1 VVVEDDAGNTKD
13 WEALASATRA
23 LRRLN
28 QAVLNHEAAD
38 ETLVELTEVIDQRA
52 AQFESGAQRVRGA
65 DLMTFA
71 HMRAF
76 RDGTMASTPIGER
89 VNFDPFSPGGGYLHP
104 SSVGFDARLVDDS
117 TLIATAT
124 VGPMFQG
131 PPGRVHGGILALLV
145 DEILGTLMVVGGLQ
159 AFTARLEVTY
169 LAAAPTGA
177 ELTFRAEVGEL
188 QGRNLTIRTE
198 GTSSEGKFLEAEGLF
213 ITVDMAKIIE
223 FDSEN

>member
-1 VVVEDDAGNTKD
+1 MVDDAENTED

-23 LRRLN
+23 MRRLN
-28 QAVLNHEAAD
+28 QAVLNHEASD
-38 ETLVELTEVIDQRA
+38 QTLMELAGEIDQRA
-52 AQFESGAQRVRGA
+52 AQLESGAQRVRGA

-76 RDGTMASTPIGER
+76 RDGTMAAAPIGER
-89 VNFDPFSPGGGYLHP
+89 VEFDPFSPGGGYLHP
-104 SSVGFDARLVDDS
+104 ASVGFDARLVDDS

-145 DEILGTLMVVGGLQ
+145 DEILGMLMVVGDLQ
-159 AFTARLEVTY
+159 AFTARLDVSY
-169 LAAAPTGA
+169 LAAAPIDT

-188 QGRNLTIRTE
+188 EGRNLTIRAE
-198 GTSSEGKFLEAEGLF
+198 GTSPEGKFLEAEGLF

-223 FDSEN
+223 FGSET